1 MTGRYVLSPR
11 AQLDLDDIWNYTESR
26 WGIGQP
32 EKYTRQLWQHIKA
45 IAARPTSGRACP
57 EVRAGYHKYR
67 SGSHFLFCRITSNG
81 VDVVRILHERMDF
94 ERHLP

>member
-1 MTGRYVLSPR
+1 MTGRYVLSRR
-11 AQLDLDDIWNYTESR
+11 AQSDLNQIWDYTETR
-26 WGIGQP
+26 WGIDQA
-32 EKYTRQLWQHIKA
+32 EIYLRQLWQHIKI

-57 EVRAGYHKYR
+57 EVRAGYYKYR
-67 SGSHFLFCRITSNG
+67 SGSHFLFYRITGDG